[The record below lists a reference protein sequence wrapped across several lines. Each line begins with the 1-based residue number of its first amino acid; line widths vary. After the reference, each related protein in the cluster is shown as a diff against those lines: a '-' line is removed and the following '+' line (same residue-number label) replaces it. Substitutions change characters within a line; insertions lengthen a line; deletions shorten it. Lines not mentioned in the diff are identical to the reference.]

1 MVSFNAI
8 GVIELLGRGLDSGA
22 AGQDLDGRECRRRQR
37 RAATIGSPPMV
48 EHVSPE
54 GFLGGVLFGALV
66 VWLAAY
72 LIWGK
77 GRNATK
83 VQLLAAQANEAAAQ
97 ASERATLMEAAQD
110 RAQDRAEYERKLAA
124 TRTAAEKDREQ
135 DRAEYEKELAATRTA
150 AEKDREQDRA
160 EYEKELAAIRT
171 AAEKDREQDRAEYE
185 RGLSTAREGY
195 HRARAEATWRS
206 LSVGRTDWHD
216 SLPSLTDGRLARK
229 MD

>member
-1 MVSFNAI
+1 
-8 GVIELLGRGLDSGA
+8 
-22 AGQDLDGRECRRRQR
+22 
-37 RAATIGSPPMV
+37 MV
-48 EHVSPE
+48 EHVSPD
-54 GFLGGVLFGALV
+54 GFLGGALFGALV
-66 VWLAAY
+66 TSLATY

-77 GRNATK
+77 KQNATK

-97 ASERATLMEAAQD
+97 ASERATLIEAAQD

-135 DRAEYEKELAATRTA
+135 DRVDYEEGLA
-150 AEKDREQDRA
+150 
-160 EYEKELAAIRT
+160 
-171 AAEKDREQDRAEYE
+171 
-185 RGLSTAREGY
+185 TAREGY

-216 SLPSLTDGRLARK
+216 SLPSLTDGRLAGK

>member
-1 MVSFNAI
+1 
-8 GVIELLGRGLDSGA
+8 
-22 AGQDLDGRECRRRQR
+22 
-37 RAATIGSPPMV
+37 MV
-48 EHVSPE
+48 EHVSPD
-54 GFLGGVLFGALV
+54 GFLGGVLFGAV
-66 VWLAAY
+66 VAWLAAY

-97 ASERATLMEAAQD
+97 ASEQATLIEA
-110 RAQDRAEYERKLAA
+110 AQDRAEYERKLAA

-160 EYEKELAAIRT
+160 DYEEGLA
-171 AAEKDREQDRAEYE
+171 
-185 RGLSTAREGY
+185 TAREGY

-216 SLPSLTDGRLARK
+216 SLPSLTDGRLAGK

>member
-1 MVSFNAI
+1 
-8 GVIELLGRGLDSGA
+8 
-22 AGQDLDGRECRRRQR
+22 
-37 RAATIGSPPMV
+37 MV
-48 EHVSPE
+48 EHVSPD
-54 GFLGGVLFGALV
+54 GFLGGVLFGALGAS
-66 VWLAAY
+66 LAAY

-97 ASERATLMEAAQD
+97 ASERATLIEAAQD

-135 DRAEYEKELAATRTA
+135 DRVDYEEGLA
-150 AEKDREQDRA
+150 
-160 EYEKELAAIRT
+160 
-171 AAEKDREQDRAEYE
+171 
-185 RGLSTAREGY
+185 TAREGY

-216 SLPSLTDGRLARK
+216 SLPSLTDGRLAGK

>member
-1 MVSFNAI
+1 
-8 GVIELLGRGLDSGA
+8 
-22 AGQDLDGRECRRRQR
+22 
-37 RAATIGSPPMV
+37 MV
-48 EHVSPE
+48 EHVSPD
-54 GFLGGVLFGALV
+54 GFLGGVLFGAV
-66 VWLAAY
+66 VAWLAAY

-97 ASERATLMEAAQD
+97 ASERATLIEAAQD

-150 AEKDREQDRA
+150 AEKDREQDRVD
-160 EYEKELAAIRT
+160 YEEGLA
-171 AAEKDREQDRAEYE
+171 
-185 RGLSTAREGY
+185 TAREGY

-216 SLPSLTDGRLARK
+216 FLPSLTDGRLAEK

>member
-1 MVSFNAI
+1 
-8 GVIELLGRGLDSGA
+8 
-22 AGQDLDGRECRRRQR
+22 
-37 RAATIGSPPMV
+37 MV
-48 EHVSPE
+48 EHVSPD
-54 GFLGGVLFGALV
+54 GFLGGALFGALV
-66 VWLAAY
+66 TSLAAY

-97 ASERATLMEAAQD
+97 ASERATLIEA
-110 RAQDRAEYERKLAA
+110 AQDRAEYERKLAA
-124 TRTAAEKDREQ
+124 TRTAAEKDRDQ

-150 AEKDREQDRA
+150 AEKDREQDRVD
-160 EYEKELAAIRT
+160 YEEGLA
-171 AAEKDREQDRAEYE
+171 
-185 RGLSTAREGY
+185 TAREGY

-216 SLPSLTDGRLARK
+216 FLPSLTDGRLAEK

>member
-1 MVSFNAI
+1 
-8 GVIELLGRGLDSGA
+8 
-22 AGQDLDGRECRRRQR
+22 
-37 RAATIGSPPMV
+37 MV

-97 ASERATLMEAAQD
+97 ASERATLIEAAQD
-110 RAQDRAEYERKLAA
+110 RA
-124 TRTAAEKDREQ
+124 Q

-150 AEKDREQDRA
+150 AEKDRDQDRA
-160 EYEKELAAIRT
+160 EYEK
-171 AAEKDREQDRAEYE
+171 
-185 RGLSTAREGY
+185 GLSTAREGY

-206 LSVGRTDWHD
+206 LGVGRTDWHD
-216 SLPSLTDGRLARK
+216 SLPSLTDGRLARN

>member
-1 MVSFNAI
+1 
-8 GVIELLGRGLDSGA
+8 
-22 AGQDLDGRECRRRQR
+22 
-37 RAATIGSPPMV
+37 
-48 EHVSPE
+48 
-54 GFLGGVLFGALV
+54 
-66 VWLAAY
+66 

-97 ASERATLMEAAQD
+97 ASERATLIEAAQD

-135 DRAEYEKELAATRTA
+135 DRAEYEKGLA
-150 AEKDREQDRA
+150 
-160 EYEKELAAIRT
+160 
-171 AAEKDREQDRAEYE
+171 
-185 RGLSTAREGY
+185 TAREGY

-206 LSVGRTDWHD
+206 LSVGRTDWYD
-216 SLPSLTDGRLARK
+216 SLPSVTDGRLARK

>member
-1 MVSFNAI
+1 
-8 GVIELLGRGLDSGA
+8 
-22 AGQDLDGRECRRRQR
+22 
-37 RAATIGSPPMV
+37 MV
-48 EHVSPE
+48 EHVSPD
-54 GFLGGVLFGALV
+54 GFLGGALFGALV
-66 VWLAAY
+66 TSLAAY

-97 ASERATLMEAAQD
+97 ASERATLIEAAQD

-124 TRTAAEKDREQ
+124 TRTAAEKDRAQ

-150 AEKDREQDRA
+150 AEKDREQDRVD
-160 EYEKELAAIRT
+160 YEEGLA
-171 AAEKDREQDRAEYE
+171 
-185 RGLSTAREGY
+185 TAREGY

-216 SLPSLTDGRLARK
+216 SLPSLTDGRLAEK

>member
-1 MVSFNAI
+1 
-8 GVIELLGRGLDSGA
+8 
-22 AGQDLDGRECRRRQR
+22 
-37 RAATIGSPPMV
+37 MV
-48 EHVSPE
+48 EHVSPD
-54 GFLGGVLFGALV
+54 GFLGGVLFGAV
-66 VWLAAY
+66 VAWLAGY

-77 GRNATK
+77 GRNASK

-97 ASERATLMEAAQD
+97 ASERATLIEA
-110 RAQDRAEYERKLAA
+110 AQDRAEYERKLAA

-160 EYEKELAAIRT
+160 DYEEGLA
-171 AAEKDREQDRAEYE
+171 
-185 RGLSTAREGY
+185 TAREGY

-216 SLPSLTDGRLARK
+216 SLPSLTDGRLAGK

>member
-1 MVSFNAI
+1 
-8 GVIELLGRGLDSGA
+8 
-22 AGQDLDGRECRRRQR
+22 
-37 RAATIGSPPMV
+37 MV
-48 EHVSPE
+48 EHVSPD

-66 VWLAAY
+66 AWLAAY

-97 ASERATLMEAAQD
+97 ASERATLIEAAQD

-135 DRAEYEKELAATRTA
+135 DRAEYEKGLA
-150 AEKDREQDRA
+150 
-160 EYEKELAAIRT
+160 
-171 AAEKDREQDRAEYE
+171 
-185 RGLSTAREGY
+185 TAREGY

-206 LSVGRTDWHD
+206 LSVGRTDWYD
-216 SLPSLTDGRLARK
+216 SLPSVTDGRLARK

>member
-1 MVSFNAI
+1 
-8 GVIELLGRGLDSGA
+8 
-22 AGQDLDGRECRRRQR
+22 
-37 RAATIGSPPMV
+37 
-48 EHVSPE
+48 
-54 GFLGGVLFGALV
+54 
-66 VWLAAY
+66 

-97 ASERATLMEAAQD
+97 ASERATLIEA
-110 RAQDRAEYERKLAA
+110 AQDRAEYERKLAA

-150 AEKDREQDRA
+150 AEKDREQDRVD
-160 EYEKELAAIRT
+160 YEEGLA
-171 AAEKDREQDRAEYE
+171 
-185 RGLSTAREGY
+185 TAREGY

-216 SLPSLTDGRLARK
+216 SLPSLTDGRLAGK

>member
-1 MVSFNAI
+1 
-8 GVIELLGRGLDSGA
+8 
-22 AGQDLDGRECRRRQR
+22 
-37 RAATIGSPPMV
+37 
-48 EHVSPE
+48 
-54 GFLGGVLFGALV
+54 
-66 VWLAAY
+66 

-97 ASERATLMEAAQD
+97 ASERATLIEA
-110 RAQDRAEYERKLAA
+110 AQDRAEYERRLAA

-150 AEKDREQDRA
+150 AEKDREQDRVD
-160 EYEKELAAIRT
+160 YEEGLA
-171 AAEKDREQDRAEYE
+171 
-185 RGLSTAREGY
+185 TAREGY

-216 SLPSLTDGRLARK
+216 FLPSLTDGRLAEK

>member
-1 MVSFNAI
+1 
-8 GVIELLGRGLDSGA
+8 
-22 AGQDLDGRECRRRQR
+22 
-37 RAATIGSPPMV
+37 MV
-48 EHVSPE
+48 EHVSPD
-54 GFLGGVLFGALV
+54 GFLGGVLFGAV
-66 VWLAAY
+66 VAWLAAY

-97 ASERATLMEAAQD
+97 ASERATLIEA
-110 RAQDRAEYERKLAA
+110 AQDRAEYERKLAA
-124 TRTAAEKDREQ
+124 TRTAAEKDRDQ

-150 AEKDREQDRA
+150 AEKDREQDRVD
-160 EYEKELAAIRT
+160 YEEGLA
-171 AAEKDREQDRAEYE
+171 
-185 RGLSTAREGY
+185 TAREGY

-216 SLPSLTDGRLARK
+216 SLPSLTDGRLAGK

>member
-1 MVSFNAI
+1 
-8 GVIELLGRGLDSGA
+8 
-22 AGQDLDGRECRRRQR
+22 
-37 RAATIGSPPMV
+37 MV

-97 ASERATLMEAAQD
+97 ASERATLIEA
-110 RAQDRAEYERKLAA
+110 AQDRAEYERKLAA
-124 TRTAAEKDREQ
+124 TRTAADKDREQ

-150 AEKDREQDRA
+150 ADKDREQDRA
-160 EYEKELAAIRT
+160 EYEK
-171 AAEKDREQDRAEYE
+171 
-185 RGLSTAREGY
+185 GLSTAREGY
-195 HRARAEATWRS
+195 HRARAEAMWRS
-206 LSVGRTDWHD
+206 
-216 SLPSLTDGRLARK
+216 
-229 MD
+229 

>member
-1 MVSFNAI
+1 
-8 GVIELLGRGLDSGA
+8 
-22 AGQDLDGRECRRRQR
+22 
-37 RAATIGSPPMV
+37 MV

-72 LIWGK
+72 LIWVK

-97 ASERATLMEAAQD
+97 ASERATLIEA
-110 RAQDRAEYERKLAA
+110 AQDRAEYERKLAA

-135 DRAEYEKELAATRTA
+135 DRAEYEKGLA
-150 AEKDREQDRA
+150 
-160 EYEKELAAIRT
+160 
-171 AAEKDREQDRAEYE
+171 
-185 RGLSTAREGY
+185 TAREGY

-206 LSVGRTDWHD
+206 LSVGRTDWYD

>member
-1 MVSFNAI
+1 
-8 GVIELLGRGLDSGA
+8 
-22 AGQDLDGRECRRRQR
+22 
-37 RAATIGSPPMV
+37 MV

-97 ASERATLMEAAQD
+97 ASERATLIEAAQD
-110 RAQDRAEYERKLAA
+110 RAQDRAEYEKELAA
-124 TRTAAEKDREQ
+124 TRTAAEQDREQ

-150 AEKDREQDRA
+150 AEKDRDQDRA
-160 EYEKELAAIRT
+160 EYEK
-171 AAEKDREQDRAEYE
+171 
-185 RGLSTAREGY
+185 GLSTAREGY
-195 HRARAEATWRS
+195 YRARAEATWRS
-206 LSVGRTDWHD
+206 LGVGRTDWHD
-216 SLPSLTDGRLARK
+216 SLPSLTDGRLARTWIEQNQPTAPV
-229 MD
+229 D

>member
-1 MVSFNAI
+1 
-8 GVIELLGRGLDSGA
+8 
-22 AGQDLDGRECRRRQR
+22 
-37 RAATIGSPPMV
+37 MV
-48 EHVSPE
+48 EHVSPD
-54 GFLGGVLFGALV
+54 GFLGGVLFGALGAS
-66 VWLAAY
+66 LAAY

-97 ASERATLMEAAQD
+97 ASERATLIEA
-110 RAQDRAEYERKLAA
+110 AQDRAEYERKLAA
-124 TRTAAEKDREQ
+124 TRTAAEKDRDQ

-150 AEKDREQDRA
+150 AEKDREQDRVD
-160 EYEKELAAIRT
+160 YEKGLA
-171 AAEKDREQDRAEYE
+171 
-185 RGLSTAREGY
+185 TAREGY

-216 SLPSLTDGRLARK
+216 FLPSLTDGRLAEK

>member
-1 MVSFNAI
+1 
-8 GVIELLGRGLDSGA
+8 
-22 AGQDLDGRECRRRQR
+22 
-37 RAATIGSPPMV
+37 MV
-48 EHVSPE
+48 EHVSPD

-66 VWLAAY
+66 AWLAAY

-97 ASERATLMEAAQD
+97 ASERATLIEAAQD

-150 AEKDREQDRA
+150 AEKDREQDRVD
-160 EYEKELAAIRT
+160 YEEGLA
-171 AAEKDREQDRAEYE
+171 
-185 RGLSTAREGY
+185 TAREGY

-216 SLPSLTDGRLARK
+216 FLPSLTDGRLAEK

>member
-1 MVSFNAI
+1 
-8 GVIELLGRGLDSGA
+8 
-22 AGQDLDGRECRRRQR
+22 
-37 RAATIGSPPMV
+37 MV
-48 EHVSPE
+48 EHVSPD
-54 GFLGGVLFGALV
+54 GFLGGVLFGALGAS
-66 VWLAAY
+66 LAAY

-97 ASERATLMEAAQD
+97 ASERATLIEA
-110 RAQDRAEYERKLAA
+110 AQDRAEYERKLAA
-124 TRTAAEKDREQ
+124 TRTAAEQDREQ

-150 AEKDREQDRA
+150 AEKDREQDRVD
-160 EYEKELAAIRT
+160 YEEGLA
-171 AAEKDREQDRAEYE
+171 
-185 RGLSTAREGY
+185 TAREGY

-216 SLPSLTDGRLARK
+216 FLPSLTDGRLAEK

>member
-1 MVSFNAI
+1 
-8 GVIELLGRGLDSGA
+8 
-22 AGQDLDGRECRRRQR
+22 
-37 RAATIGSPPMV
+37 MV
-48 EHVSPE
+48 EHVSPD

-66 VWLAAY
+66 AWLAAY

-97 ASERATLMEAAQD
+97 ASERATLIEAAQD

-135 DRAEYEKELAATRTA
+135 DRAEYEKGLA
-150 AEKDREQDRA
+150 
-160 EYEKELAAIRT
+160 
-171 AAEKDREQDRAEYE
+171 
-185 RGLSTAREGY
+185 TAREGY

-229 MD
+229 TD

>member
-1 MVSFNAI
+1 
-8 GVIELLGRGLDSGA
+8 
-22 AGQDLDGRECRRRQR
+22 
-37 RAATIGSPPMV
+37 MV
-48 EHVSPE
+48 EHVSPD
-54 GFLGGVLFGALV
+54 GFLGGVLFGALGAS
-66 VWLAAY
+66 LAAY

-97 ASERATLMEAAQD
+97 ASERATLIEA
-110 RAQDRAEYERKLAA
+110 AQDRAEYERKLAA

-135 DRAEYEKELAATRTA
+135 DRAEYEKELAATRTE
-150 AEKDREQDRA
+150 AEKDREQDRVD
-160 EYEKELAAIRT
+160 YEEGLA
-171 AAEKDREQDRAEYE
+171 
-185 RGLSTAREGY
+185 TAREGY

-216 SLPSLTDGRLARK
+216 FLPSLTDGRLAEK

>member
-1 MVSFNAI
+1 MVA
-8 GVIELLGRGLDSGA
+8 
-22 AGQDLDGRECRRRQR
+22 
-37 RAATIGSPPMV
+37 
-48 EHVSPE
+48 HVSPE

-66 VWLAAY
+66 AWLAAY

-77 GRNATK
+77 GRNATR

-97 ASERATLMEAAQD
+97 ASERATLIDAAQD

-135 DRAEYEKELAATRTA
+135 DRTEYEKELAATRTA
-150 AEKDREQDRA
+150 AEKDRDQDRA
-160 EYEKELAAIRT
+160 EYEKGLA
-171 AAEKDREQDRAEYE
+171 
-185 RGLSTAREGY
+185 TAREGY

-206 LSVGRTDWHD
+206 LSVGRTDWYD

>member
-1 MVSFNAI
+1 
-8 GVIELLGRGLDSGA
+8 
-22 AGQDLDGRECRRRQR
+22 
-37 RAATIGSPPMV
+37 MV
-48 EHVSPE
+48 EHVSPD
-54 GFLGGVLFGALV
+54 GFLGGVLFGALGAS
-66 VWLAAY
+66 LAAY

-97 ASERATLMEAAQD
+97 ASERATLIEA
-110 RAQDRAEYERKLAA
+110 AQDRAEYERRLAA

-150 AEKDREQDRA
+150 AEKDREQDRVD
-160 EYEKELAAIRT
+160 YEEGLA
-171 AAEKDREQDRAEYE
+171 
-185 RGLSTAREGY
+185 TAREGY

-216 SLPSLTDGRLARK
+216 FLPSLTDGRLAEK